1 MEIFFLI
8 IRRPPKSTLTN
19 TLFPYTTLFRSAEVS
34 RAIDSLRGP
43 NGRDDFDETEAI
55 ADFAGR
61 GWFGLGWPEEH
72 GGRSASLAEQVVL
85 HDEIAYNR
93 LPTKWTL
100 SSVMLLGNSILLH
113 GTEEQKQRFFPIIRA
128 GQLKYCLGYSEPE
141 VGSDLASVATRAVRS
156 GDEWVINGQKIWT
169 TKAHTAKYLWL
180 APRTDPDAKQRHAGL
195 TMFLV
200 RSEERRVGKECVSK
214 CRSRWSPDH

>member
-72 GGRSASLAEQVVL
+72 GGRSASLAEQ
-85 HDEIAYNR
+85 
-93 LPTKWTL
+93 
-100 SSVMLLGNSILLH
+100 
-113 GTEEQKQRFFPIIRA
+113 
-128 GQLKYCLGYSEPE
+128 
-141 VGSDLASVATRAVRS
+141 
-156 GDEWVINGQKIWT
+156 
-169 TKAHTAKYLWL
+169 
-180 APRTDPDAKQRHAGL
+180 
-195 TMFLV
+195 
-200 RSEERRVGKECVSK
+200 RSEEHKSELQSLMRISYDVFCLKKKNQQTKPVTS
-214 CRSRWSPDH
+214 DHKQSLTIQRTQHT